1 MVVTY
6 HMDNHRRPQRWPWPR
21 RLACSAVVPV
31 GMGPD
36 IVGSS
41 TRGHLGRRSVAG
53 TRSYWSAMGVRAM
66 LGSGAAES
74 AFVAG
79 WVVER

>member
-1 MVVTY
+1 
-6 HMDNHRRPQRWPWPR
+6 
-21 RLACSAVVPV
+21 
-31 GMGPD
+31 MGPD